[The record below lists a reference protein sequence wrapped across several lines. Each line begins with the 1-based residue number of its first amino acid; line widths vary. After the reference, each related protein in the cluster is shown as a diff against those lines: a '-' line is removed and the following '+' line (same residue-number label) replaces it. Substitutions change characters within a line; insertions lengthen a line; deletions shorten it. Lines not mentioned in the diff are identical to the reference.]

1 MAITQTT
8 RIARELAGPRATIF
22 NDRMVDG
29 RRSLKVWGWKLHDY
43 RECQR
48 LLEAAGHKV
57 EMIERN
63 APQTYFRAA
72 GKQIRLHVTEN

>member
-1 MAITQTT
+1 MATETT

-22 NDRMVDG
+22 NDKMVDG
-29 RRSLKVWGWKLHDY
+29 RRSLKVWGWKPHDY

-57 EMIERN
+57 ELVEFETPM
-63 APQTYFRAA
+63 TYFRAA
-72 GKQIRLHVTEN
+72 GKQIRLRVTEN